1 MPGDAREVEP
11 SLGTSGNRRY
21 GEGCFNPAIVG
32 LAAITPFRDMR
43 PATRGAHLLDHT
55 VALIE

>member
-32 LAAITPFRDMR
+32 LAAITPF
-43 PATRGAHLLDHT
+43 TRGAHLLDHT